1 MREIVDL
8 PEPHANLFL
17 KLALQNQGRLSK
29 KKRSI
34 PQFEELTDTEITGL
48 EEAIRTAYAGHL
60 PEPDSL

>member
-48 EEAIRTAYAGHL
+48 EEAIRTAYDGHL

>member
-17 KLALQNQGRLSK
+17 KLALQNKCRLSK

-34 PQFEELTDTEITGL
+34 PQFEKLTDTEITDL
-48 EEAIRTAYAGHL
+48 EDAIRTSYADHM
-60 PEPDSL
+60 PELGDL